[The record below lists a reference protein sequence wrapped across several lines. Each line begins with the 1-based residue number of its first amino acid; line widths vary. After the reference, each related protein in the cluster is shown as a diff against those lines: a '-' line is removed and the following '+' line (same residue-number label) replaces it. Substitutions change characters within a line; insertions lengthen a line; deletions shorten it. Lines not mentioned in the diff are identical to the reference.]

1 MTQNHQ
7 LDTTFLFIN
16 KDARDAQSGALSRSE
31 NEASSINRQAQRWVA
46 RTTRGR
52 RAVALQTQSASTRRI
67 AQLGWQKR
75 EADTEDE
82 ATSGILTAKPAK
94 TASDTA
100 PRNQLRLYSA
110 NFSDGDGV
118 DPFASTPV
126 RMNKEIHGFLQYY
139 ISYSILT
146 AFKGEVVG
154 EEHLLQIP
162 GPLPTVIVQRSLKNE
177 THMYALLAATAA
189 HINRITTLAGQKA
202 DNKYMAAAIRSLR
215 MFLGSLDTQKRIDPQ
230 FVLDVLFLSNA
241 ERCWGNEE
249 AALTHLRVLRQLTKL
264 LDMSFASDRYVYQMV
279 CDADVFLSVET
290 ATRPLFALSWDPGVI
305 SGSRKALID
314 YELDQVLSQ
323 QRVHIRRTFMGTTA
337 ATASQAVNFKQRMGI
352 GFLDALAAGIFSTT
366 MHAIVSD
373 LVQTIDIAMYSSI
386 CPSATEADAV
396 WVHQKAIASAHRL
409 LSLGDLGKIAVD
421 DSNLT
426 GAPEGHIVSL
436 TSGQEECCRL
446 ALIIL
451 LTYIPSTV
459 VSRSF
464 TKNAVRLQLAI
475 SGLVDLSWGSR
486 IADEMLLWVLI
497 TGLVVVLD
505 RPEEEWF
512 MSRAVQV
519 ASELGIHD
527 LMDLRDFMW
536 RFLYRPH
543 TSHEECLRRL
553 AATLRPDYDIGQLL
567 AARLHPDG
575 LISRPWVIEEI
586 LDETM

>member
-7 LDTTFLFIN
+7 LAFFLFIN
-16 KDARDAQSGALSRSE
+16 KDTRDAQSGSLSRSE
-31 NEASSINRQAQRWVA
+31 NEASSINRQAQRWVT
-46 RTTRGR
+46 RTTRR
-52 RAVALQTQSASTRRI
+52 RRVAALQTQSVSTRKT

-75 EADTEDE
+75 KADTKDE
-82 ATSGILTAKPAK
+82 VTSGILTAKTAK
-94 TASDTA
+94 TDTA

-126 RMNKEIHGFLQYY
+126 RMSKEVHGFLQYY

-162 GPLPTVIVQRSLKNE
+162 GPLPAVIVQRSLKNE
-177 THMYALLAATAA
+177 THMYALLTATAA
-189 HINRITTLAGQKA
+189 HMNRITTLAGQKA
-202 DNKYMAAAIRSLR
+202 DSNKYMAAAIRSLR
-215 MFLGSLDTQKRIDPQ
+215 MFLSSLNTQKRIDPQ

-279 CDADVFLSVET
+279 CDVDVFLSVET

-314 YELDQVLSQ
+314 YELDQALSQ
-323 QRVHIRRTFMGTTA
+323 QRVHIRRAFMGTTA

-352 GFLDALAAGIFSTT
+352 GFIDALAAGIFSTT
-366 MHAIVSD
+366 VHAIVSD

-396 WVHQKAIASAHRL
+396 WVHKKTTALAHRL
-409 LSLGDLGKIAVD
+409 LSLGDLGKSALD
-421 DSNLT
+421 DSNPT
-426 GAPEGHIVSL
+426 SSAPESHIVSL
-436 TSGQEECCRL
+436 TPGQEECCRL

-459 VSRSF
+459 AGHSF
-464 TKNAVRLQLAI
+464 TKNAARLQLAI
-475 SGLVDLSWGSR
+475 SGLVGLSWGSR
-486 IADEMLLWVLI
+486 IADEMLLWVLV

-512 MSRAVQV
+512 TSRAVQV

-527 LMDLRDFMW
+527 LMGLHDFMW

-543 TSHEECLRRL
+543 ASHEECLSRL
-553 AATLRPDYDIGQLL
+553 AATLRPDCDIGQLL

-575 LISRPWVIEEI
+575 LISQPWVIEEI
-586 LDETM
+586 SDETM

>member
-7 LDTTFLFIN
+7 LAIFLFIN
-16 KDARDAQSGALSRSE
+16 KDARNAQPGSLSLSE
-31 NEASSINRQAQRWVA
+31 KEASSINRRAQRWVA
-46 RTTRGR
+46 RATRRR
-52 RAVALQTQSASTRRI
+52 RAVALQTQSASIRRI
-67 AQLGWQKR
+67 AQRGWRKR
-75 EADTEDE
+75 ETDTEDE
-82 ATSGILTAKPAK
+82 VTSGIPTAKPAK
-94 TASDTA
+94 TDIA

-126 RMNKEIHGFLQYY
+126 RMNKEIHSFLQYY

-162 GPLPTVIVQRSLKNE
+162 GPLPAAIVQRSLRNE
-177 THMYALLAATAA
+177 THMYALLTATAA
-189 HINRITTLAGQKA
+189 HMNRITLAGQKA

-215 MFLGSLDTQKRIDPQ
+215 MFLGSLNTQKRIDPQ

-305 SGSRKALID
+305 SGSRKALMD
-314 YELDQVLSQ
+314 YELDQALSER
-323 QRVHIRRTFMGTTA
+323 RVHIRRAFMGTTA
-337 ATASQAVNFKQRMGI
+337 AIASQSVDFKQRMGI
-352 GFLDALAAGIFSTT
+352 GFIDALAAGIFSTT
-366 MHAIVSD
+366 VHAIVSD

-386 CPSATEADAV
+386 CSSATEADAV
-396 WVHQKAIASAHRL
+396 WVHQKTTALAHRL
-409 LSLGDLGKIAVD
+409 LSLGGLGKSALD
-421 DSNLT
+421 DNNLT
-426 GAPEGHIVSL
+426 SASEGHIVSL
-436 TSGQEECCRL
+436 TPGQEECCRL

-459 VSRSF
+459 ASRSF

-475 SGLVDLSWGSR
+475 SRLVDLSWGSR
-486 IADEMLLWVLI
+486 IADEMLLWVLV

-512 MSRAVQV
+512 TSRAVKV

-527 LMDLRDFMW
+527 LMGLRAFMW

-543 TSHEECLRRL
+543 TSHAECLSRL
-553 AATLRPDYDIGQLL
+553 AATLRPDCDIGQLL

-575 LISRPWVIEEI
+575 LISQPWVIEEI
-586 LDETM
+586 SDETM